1 VSNLA
6 KVEASALAR
15 GDEGLSTEQVELL
28 KRTIAKNC
36 TNDELALFVQTC
48 KRMRLDPFA
57 RQIFVVRR
65 WDSSVGENGAYVANS
80 QVSID
85 GFRLVAERTGQY
97 RGQTQPMWCGQDGEW
112 KDVWLSNDPPAAAK
126 VGVYRQG
133 FAEPLMRVAVYISYV
148 QEKKGGGPNAMWA
161 KYPDVMLAKCAESLA
176 LRAAFP
182 NELSGVYTTDE
193 LPPPADEAPTRA
205 PRLPKERP
213 TLDSIAAEPPG
224 GGERP
229 LAAGSFETVIKRAE
243 RAERPESTLT
253 APSTSPTSTTA
264 TTGTSATAGSPDT
277 GETPT
282 SQQATA
288 LRLEYNAWLGAQLSE
303 LGDNADVDPDGLL
316 VPPWPCPVFG
326 PDSKHPGK
334 RYDDEKVPAGL
345 LRALLANKKFMAECS
360 TPQESW
366 ARYVVCS
373 HEIEK
378 LLTPARAEGEE

>member
-1 VSNLA
+1 MSNLA
-6 KVEASALAR
+6 KIEPSALAR
-15 GDEGLSTEQVELL
+15 GDDGLSAEQVELL

-36 TNDELALFVQTC
+36 SNDELALFVQTC

-65 WDSSVGENGAYVANS
+65 WDSSVGENGAMVAQS

-126 VGVYRQG
+126 VGVYRAG
-133 FAEPLMRVAVYISYV
+133 FAEPLTRVAVYISYV
-148 QEKKGGGPNAMWA
+148 QEKKAGGPNAMWA

-182 NELSGVYTTDE
+182 NELSGVYTTEE
-193 LPPPADEAPTRA
+193 LPPPEESARA
-205 PRLPKERP
+205 RLPKERP

-229 LAAGSFETVIKRAE
+229 LAASTGGASKPPSQPDDASAPGSSRKSETGTTPTTE
-243 RAERPESTLT
+243 TQ
-253 APSTSPTSTTA
+253 PTSTLD
-264 TTGTSATAGSPDT
+264 SAT

-282 SQQATA
+282 SQQAQVI
-288 LRLEYNAWLGAQLSE
+288 RDEYNEWLWEKLDE
-303 LGDNADVDPDGLL
+303 LDEPLPDHDPDGLRP
-316 VPPWPCPVFG
+316 PPWPCPVFQSG
-326 PDSKHPGK
+326 KHVGK
-334 RYDDEKVPAGL
+334 SWGAVPAGFIREAML
-345 LRALLANKKFMAECS
+345 KKEAWLEKAS
-360 TPQESW
+360 TPQIAW
-366 ARYVVCS
+366 ARYICAGR
-373 HEIEK
+373 EIEK
-378 LLTPARAEGEE
+378 LLNQEASPEAPA

>member
-1 VSNLA
+1 MSNLA
-6 KVEASALAR
+6 KIEPSALAR
-15 GDEGLSTEQVELL
+15 GDDGLSAEQVELL

-36 TNDELALFVQTC
+36 SNDELALFVQTC

-65 WDSSVGENGAYVANS
+65 WDSSVGENGAMVAQS

-126 VGVYRQG
+126 VGVYRAG
-133 FAEPLMRVAVYISYV
+133 FAEPLTRVAVYISYV
-148 QEKKGGGPNAMWA
+148 QEKKAGGPNAMWA

-182 NELSGVYTTDE
+182 NELSGVYTTEE
-193 LPPPADEAPTRA
+193 LPPPEESARA
-205 PRLPKERP
+205 RLPKERP

-229 LAAGSFETVIKRAE
+229 LAQASGEPSRQPGST
-243 RAERPESTLT
+243 PP
-253 APSTSPTSTTA
+253 APSTSPTSTTE
-264 TTGTSATAGSPDT
+264 TTGTSATVGSPDDT
-277 GETPT
+277 GETPA

-288 LRLEYNAWLGAQLSE
+288 LRLEYNAWLGARLSE

-326 PDSKHPGK
+326 PNSKHPGK
-334 RYDDEKVPAGL
+334 RYDEVPAGL
-345 LRALLANKKFMAECS
+345 LRALLATKKFMAECS
-360 TPQESW
+360 IPQESW
-366 ARYVVCS
+366 ARYCVCAR
-373 HEIEK
+373 EIDK
-378 LLTPARAEGEE
+378 LLTPDGIEPPATTDAERR

>member
-6 KVEASALAR
+6 KVEPSALAR

-65 WDSSVGENGAYVANS
+65 WDSSVGEKGHDGKPKGAMVAQS

-97 RGQTQPMWCGQDGEW
+97 RGQTQPMWCGKDGKW
-112 KDVWLSNDPPAAAK
+112 TDVWLADEPPAAAK
-126 VGVYRQG
+126 VGVYRAG
-133 FAEPLMRVAVYISYV
+133 FAEPLTRVAVYISYV
-148 QEKKGGGPNAMWA
+148 QEKRDGGPNSMWA

-213 TLDSIAAEPPG
+213 TLDSIAAEPSG

-229 LAAGSFETVIKRAE
+229 LGVSTGAASKPPSQPAGASETPVG
-243 RAERPESTLT
+243 
-253 APSTSPTSTTA
+253 A
-264 TTGTSATAGSPDT
+264 TTGTPTTNSSADT
-277 GETPT
+277 GETPA

-288 LRLEYNAWLGAQLSE
+288 LRLEYNAWLGDKLSE
-303 LGDNADVDPDGLL
+303 LGDDADVDPDGLL

-326 PDSKHPGK
+326 PNSKHPGK
-334 RYDDEKVPAGL
+334 CYDEVPAGL

-360 TPQESW
+360 IPQEAW
-366 ARYVVCS
+366 ARYVVCA

-378 LLTPARAEGEE
+378 LLTPAKENG